1 MRLIL
6 IFICFMFCS
15 CATSPRVVQPIK
27 LESYKNYKTP
37 DSLAGDSSEKKTK
50 QR

>member
-1 MRLIL
+1 
-6 IFICFMFCS
+6 MFCS

-37 DSLAGDSSEKKTK
+37 DSLAGDSSKKKTK